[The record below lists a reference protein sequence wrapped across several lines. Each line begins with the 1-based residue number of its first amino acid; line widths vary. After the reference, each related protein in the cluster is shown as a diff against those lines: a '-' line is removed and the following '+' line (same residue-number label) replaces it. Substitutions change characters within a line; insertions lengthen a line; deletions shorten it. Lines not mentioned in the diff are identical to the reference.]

1 LWNLL
6 RVFSEPGSAQC
17 HRHCPFLDDWFVD
30 WSGCNFVAG
39 ILSERLLLFLLR
51 LMKSKR
57 WQRLSI
63 LSAAMLVGFSRIALD
78 AHYLSDVIAAIFL
91 GLLWLMI
98 CTLLL
103 RPMRRSVV
111 VPEAVA
117 VEEPRPATAVTVF
130 DRTVDSALKL

>member
-1 LWNLL
+1 
-6 RVFSEPGSAQC
+6 
-17 HRHCPFLDDWFVD
+17 LDDI
-30 WSGCNFVAG
+30 GATLLYG
-39 ILSERLLLFLLR
+39 QLLLLLLP

-63 LSAAMLVGFSRIALD
+63 LSAAMLVGFSRIALG

-91 GLLWLMI
+91 GVLWLMI
-98 CTLLL
+98 CALLL

-111 VPEAVA
+111 VPVAVA
-117 VEEPRPATAVTVF
+117 VEELRPAIAVTVF